1 MNRMPSRDGAA
12 IRRERLQMIVE
23 FVRREP
29 GTRIERIQV
38 FMAMRTGLTAARV
51 SKYVRELVSGELL
64 AEVDGRFE
72 VVKKR

>member
-1 MNRMPSRDGAA
+1 MPPRDGAA
-12 IRRERLQMIVE
+12 IRRERLQMIIE
-23 FVRREP
+23 IVRKEP
-29 GTRIERIQV
+29 GVRIGRIQA

-51 SKYVRELVSGELL
+51 SEYTRELVSGELL

>member
-1 MNRMPSRDGAA
+1 MPSRDGAA